1 MRRKILYLIIC
12 MCYVFSGCSKN
23 EDLKIHTTK
32 KVEIKNP
39 YFIVSKSEKN
49 VFHGS
54 VFFDSFGDIAVPKCN
69 FKVEYL
75 KITNLKKGDLYE
87 IKIHNDTKY
96 VIPEKRLT
104 MGYFYVQ
111 RDKIVR
117 IWENE
122 NEPWNISEE
131 CINKLKKY
139 DSVPQYSLVVC
150 QSANIEDCLNEGE
163 EGWHHYLESNGD
175 ECTFHLWY
183 QYSQHSGYWES
194 FKWKKNVGLI
204 SYRSGFRDG
213 VNYIRLKR
221 KLE

>member
-1 MRRKILYLIIC
+1 MGRKILYLTIC
-12 MCYVFSGCSKN
+12 MCYVFFGCFKN
-23 EDLKIHTTK
+23 EDIEIDTTK
-32 KVEIKNP
+32 KQEVKNP
-39 YFIVSKSEKN
+39 YFTVLQNEDK

-54 VFFDSFGDIAVPKCN
+54 VFFDSFGDITVPKCN
-69 FKVEYL
+69 FEVECL
-75 KITNLKKGDLYE
+75 KIANLKKGTLYQ

-111 RDKIVR
+111 QDKIVR

-139 DSVPQYSLVVC
+139 DSVPKYSVVVC
-150 QSANIEDCLNEGE
+150 QNANVEDCLNEGE
-163 EGWHHYLESNGD
+163 EGWHYYLESTGD
-175 ECTFHLWY
+175 ECTSHLWY
-183 QYSQHSGYWES
+183 QYPQHSGYWES
-194 FKWKKNVGLI
+194 FKWKKNKGLI

-221 KLE
+221 KLK

>member
-1 MRRKILYLIIC
+1 MKI
-12 MCYVFSGCSKN
+12 
-23 EDLKIHTTK
+23 
-32 KVEIKNP
+32 
-39 YFIVSKSEKN
+39 
-49 VFHGS
+49 
-54 VFFDSFGDIAVPKCN
+54 A
-69 FKVEYL
+69 
-75 KITNLKKGDLYE
+75 NLKKGTLYQ

-111 RDKIVR
+111 QDKIVR

-139 DSVPQYSLVVC
+139 DSVPKYSVVVC
-150 QSANIEDCLNEGE
+150 QNANVEDCLNEGE
-163 EGWHHYLESNGD
+163 EGWHYYLESTGD
-175 ECTFHLWY
+175 ECTSHLWY
-183 QYSQHSGYWES
+183 QYPQHSGYWES
-194 FKWKKNVGLI
+194 FKWKKNKGLI

-221 KLE
+221 KLK